1 MVGFEEGNVFVSPI
15 QMGCFNN
22 FYHLVFFLILSSCYQ
37 TTGNSKVLS
46 ENKKQSEI
54 IDTSEFMSDSI
65 HFGKQNETKIE
76 LCRINYSDSSI
87 IKLKSFKKENNKW
100 KYCGQLSIQTAAFK
114 GMSPVIK
121 DFNNDG
127 FNDILLT
134 TGTSARD
141 ANEIQTLFLFE
152 PKTNSLIHIRN
163 SEGFPNLDYNI
174 ELNCVNAWILTGG
187 TKTVFLRI
195 KNDSLFEFAEI
206 DKRVG
211 RIVVTI
217 INKNGVRKEIKNIP
231 DKGFSDFAK
240 FKNFNPLIEH

>member
-1 MVGFEEGNVFVSPI
+1 MVGLEKGDVFVISI
-15 QMGCFNN
+15 QTGCLNS

-37 TTGNSKVLS
+37 TTGNNKVLS

-87 IKLKSFKKENNKW
+87 VKLKSFYRENNKW
-100 KYCGQLSIQTAAFK
+100 KYCGQISIQTTAFK
-114 GMSPVIK
+114 GMFPLIK

-127 FNDILLT
+127 FNDLLIT
-134 TGTSARD
+134 TGTSARG
-141 ANEIQTLFLFE
+141 ANEIQSLFLFE
-152 PKTNSLIHIRN
+152 PKTKSLIHFRN
-163 SEGFPNLDYNI
+163 SEEFPNLDYNK
-174 ELNCVNAWILTGG
+174 ELKCLNAWIFTGG
-187 TKTVFLRI
+187 LTTVFLRI
-195 KNDSLFEFAEI
+195 KTDSLIEFADI
-206 DKRVG
+206 DQRDG

-240 FKNFNPLIEH
+240 FKNFNPLIEY